1 MHKLAGKA
9 LQPAELQKSIG
20 QLHDHLVSHNIEP
33 VSEAFTKSWQCLNA
47 FAVLSE
53 RLRC

>member
-20 QLHDHLVSHNIEP
+20 QLYDQLVSQNPEP
-33 VSEAFTKSWQCLNA
+33 VSDAFTKSWQRLNA
-47 FAVLSE
+47 FATFSKG
-53 RLRC
+53 